1 VTDVSDSPRIEQAS
15 KASSS
20 PSERFGPVTILR
32 IYVVLLIL
40 VPPTYIIE
48 PLGAAG
54 TPATVVGIFAFGLWA
69 VAVAAPGENLR
80 RTVVPLRVVL
90 GFFAGSVLLSY
101 AVLHTRTVPGAELL
115 SSDRALLH
123 LASWAGVVLLGAEGL
138 RDREDLYRVLRTLV
152 GAVAIMGIV
161 GALQFYAGVN
171 LAAYADHIPGLYAN
185 TDLHSIVDRNGFR
198 RPAGT
203 ASNPIAFGCVLA
215 MAMPVA
221 LHLARFDR
229 VRSATRRWLPL
240 VAIAAGVPVAVSRS
254 AVVCALVAF
263 IVIFLGL
270 DPRLRPKALVSMAAL
285 SVFFYATTPG
295 LLGTLRDLFL
305 AHDTDAYSARTS
317 DYEVVA
323 EYVRQS
329 PLIGRGPGTFLP
341 TTYLYL
347 DNQYLMSIIEVGIV
361 GLFTLIAYML
371 TTAILARGA
380 RHRSSDPRIRDLGQA
395 LAAAG
400 ISGAVASFTFDGFSF
415 LTYAG
420 LIPMC
425 MGIAGALWQM
435 ERTALQSS
443 AV

>member
-1 VTDVSDSPRIEQAS
+1 
-15 KASSS
+15 
-20 PSERFGPVTILR
+20 
-32 IYVVLLIL
+32 
-40 VPPTYIIE
+40 
-48 PLGAAG
+48 
-54 TPATVVGIFAFGLWA
+54 
-69 VAVAAPGENLR
+69 
-80 RTVVPLRVVL
+80 
-90 GFFAGSVLLSY
+90 
-101 AVLHTRTVPGAELL
+101 
-115 SSDRALLH
+115 
-123 LASWAGVVLLGAEGL
+123 
-138 RDREDLYRVLRTLV
+138 
-152 GAVAIMGIV
+152 
-161 GALQFYAGVN
+161 
-171 LAAYADHIPGLYAN
+171 
-185 TDLHSIVDRNGFR
+185 VDRNGFR

-203 ASNPIAFGCVLA
+203 ASHPIEFGCVIA
-215 MAMPVA
+215 MVLPVA

-229 VRSATRRWLPL
+229 ARSATRRWLPL
-240 VAIAAGVPVAVSRS
+240 AAILAGVPVAVSRS

-270 DPRLRPKALVSMAAL
+270 DPKLRPKALVSMTAF
-285 SVFFYATTPG
+285 SVVVYATTPG

-305 AHDTDAYSARTS
+305 AYDTEAYSARTS

-323 EYVRQS
+323 EYVRQA

-347 DNQYLMSIIEVGIV
+347 DNQYLLSIIEIGIL
-361 GLFTLIAYML
+361 GLFTLIAYLL

-420 LIPMC
+420 LIPLC

-435 ERTALQSS
+435 QRTAIRTSL
-443 AV
+443 V

>member
-1 VTDVSDSPRIEQAS
+1 VTDVSDPPRIEQAS

-54 TPATVVGIFAFGLWA
+54 TPASVVGIFALCLWA
-69 VAVAAPGENLR
+69 VAVASPGENLR

-101 AVLHTRTVPGAELL
+101 AILHTGTVPVAELL

-123 LASWAGVVLLGAEGL
+123 LASWAGVALLGAEGL

-152 GAVAIMGIV
+152 GAVAIMGIL

-171 LAAYADHIPGLYAN
+171 LVAYADQIPGLHAN
-185 TDLHSIVDRNGFR
+185 TDLFSIGDRNGFR

-203 ASNPIAFGCVLA
+203 ASHPIEFGCILA
-215 MAMPVA
+215 MALPVA

-229 VRSATRRWLPL
+229 ARSATRRWLPL
-240 VAIAAGVPVAVSRS
+240 AAIATGVPVAVSRS

-270 DPRLRPKALVSMAAL
+270 DPKLRPRALVSMAAL
-285 SVFFYATTPG
+285 SVFFYATAPG

-305 AHDTDAYSARTS
+305 HTEAYSARTS

-323 EYVRQS
+323 EYVQQS

-347 DNQYLMSIIEVGIV
+347 DNQYLLSIIEIGIL
-361 GLFTLIAYML
+361 GLFTLIAYLL

-395 LAAAG
+395 LAATG

-415 LTYAG
+415 LMYAG
-420 LIPMC
+420 LIPLC

-435 ERTALQSS
+435 QRTAIRTSL
-443 AV
+443 V